1 MKIFSAAGRP
11 GKSKRSSAL
20 NCLIVNQF
28 ATPGLGSLMG
38 GRIFAGTIQ
47 LLMAVGGFLMFV
59 YGMTSSI
66 YRTIDE
72 LPPETGIMAHLQMAG
87 VAVFAFSWLLAWFT
101 SLNLL
106 RQAPPEEPARDVPP
120 IIPPPKL

>member
-11 GKSKRSSAL
+11 DKSRRSFAL

-38 GRIFAGTIQ
+38 RRFFAGTIQ
-47 LLMAVGGFLMFV
+47 LVLALGGFLMFI
-59 YGMTSSI
+59 YGMTGGI
-66 YRTIDE
+66 YRTIYE
-72 LPPETGIMAHLQMAG
+72 LPEPTGIRAHLGIAG
-87 VAVFAFSWLLAWFT
+87 LVLFVLSWVLAWFT
-101 SLNLL
+101 SLSLL
-106 RQAPPEEPARDVPP
+106 RQAPREDPPKLIPP